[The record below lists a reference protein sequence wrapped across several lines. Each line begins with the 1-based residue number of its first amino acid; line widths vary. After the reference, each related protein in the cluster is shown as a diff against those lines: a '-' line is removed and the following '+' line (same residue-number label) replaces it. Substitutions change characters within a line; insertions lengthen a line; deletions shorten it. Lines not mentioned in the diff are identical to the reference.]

1 MQGIF
6 GGIFCKKK
14 KFLKK
19 GIMRLPERWKKVTEQ
34 KYCVKRKGKKLVGH
48 SNVYYIFNYLLLF
61 NYYILYIY

>member
-6 GGIFCKKK
+6 GGIFCKEK

-19 GIMRLPERWKKVTEQ
+19 GIMRLPERSFRKKVTEQ
-34 KYCVKRKGKKLVGH
+34 KYCVKRKGKKLIEH
-48 SNVYYIFNYLLLF
+48 SNIYYIF